1 MAKIRVLLADDHA
14 VLRAGL
20 RMLINAQADMR
31 VVGEA
36 GEGHD
41 AVDKTSALVPDV
53 VLMDLTMPGGGG
65 MDALKRIRRERPQT
79 RVLVL
84 TMHDDPAY
92 ARASVAAGAAGL
104 VIKDVDGEE
113 LLNAIRIAYQ
123 GRMYVSTAKREPG
136 ADETEAD
143 AAWTSR
149 AESLRQL
156 SRREITVL
164 EMVAQGHTNQEI
176 ATRLALSVKT
186 VETYRARVMDK
197 LGLRNR
203 AELVRFAIEQGLLGP
218 KPDSDPPP

>member
-1 MAKIRVLLADDHA
+1 VKIKVLLADDHA

-20 RMLINAQADMR
+20 RLLINAQADMR

-36 GEGHD
+36 GDGRA
-41 AVDKTSALVPDV
+41 AVDKTLTLAPDV
-53 VLMDLTMPGGGG
+53 VVMDLTMPGGGG
-65 MDALKRIRRERPQT
+65 MEALKRIHRERPHT

-104 VIKDVDGEE
+104 VVKDIDGEE
-113 LLNAIRIAYQ
+113 LLDAIRVAHQ
-123 GRMYVSTAKREPG
+123 GRAYVGSTRREPG
-136 ADETEAD
+136 ADASED
-143 AAWTSR
+143 WAAR
-149 AESLRQL
+149 AASLRLL

-164 EMVAQGHTNQEI
+164 EMVAEGHTNQEI
-176 ATRLALSVKT
+176 ASRLALSVKT

-197 LGLRNR
+197 LALRNR

-218 KPDSDPPP
+218 KPDDPRP

>member
-1 MAKIRVLLADDHA
+1 MTKIRVLLADDHA

-41 AVDKTSALVPDV
+41 TVDKTAALLPDV

-123 GRMYVSTAKREPG
+123 GRMYVSTVKREPG
-136 ADETEAD
+136 VDETEAD

-197 LGLRNR
+197 LALRNR

-218 KPDSDPPP
+218 KPDSDPHP

>member
-36 GEGHD
+36 GDGHE
-41 AVDKTSALVPDV
+41 AVDRTLALAPDV

-79 RVLVL
+79 RVLIL

-104 VIKDVDGEE
+104 VVKDVDGEE
-113 LLNAIRIAYQ
+113 LLNAVRVVHQ
-123 GRMYVSTAKREPG
+123 GRAYVSGAWREVA
-136 ADETEAD
+136 ADESEGEET
-143 AAWTSR
+143 WTPR
-149 AESLRQL
+149 AESLKLL

-164 EMVAQGHTNQEI
+164 EMVAQGYTNQEI

-218 KPDSDPPP
+218 KPDSDPPD